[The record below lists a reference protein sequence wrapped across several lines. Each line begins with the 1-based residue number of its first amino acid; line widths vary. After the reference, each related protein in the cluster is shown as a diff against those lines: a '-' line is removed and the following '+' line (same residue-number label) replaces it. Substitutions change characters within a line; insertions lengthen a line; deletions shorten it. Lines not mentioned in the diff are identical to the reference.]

1 MLTGPTARYPSQFR
15 RLLRTDLGKCNT
27 PNALALPARDS
38 AEWVNVM
45 FYIAMLEK
53 KIATADLGRHE
64 KAELNNE
71 ITRLRQW
78 HGMRAGVSPLA
89 KVCLR

>member
-1 MLTGPTARYPSQFR
+1 
-15 RLLRTDLGKCNT
+15 
-27 PNALALPARDS
+27 
-38 AEWVNVM
+38 M